1 MVLVIEAKKILIALI
16 KIIIVLAAF
25 AALAIAA
32 VNYFFP
38 MKYEDTIERC
48 AQKYG
53 LEESLVYAV
62 INTESHFEEEAVSG
76 KNACGLM
83 QIMKPTAE
91 WIAVKSGMT
100 DYDENDLYDP
110 DTNIELGCWYLS
122 YLIKRYDNDMTLVIA
137 AYNAGEGNV
146 TKWLYDTNY
155 SGNGHDLDNIPF
167 KETEE
172 YVERVNFNKKV
183 YEKLIELRRK
193 K

>member
-1 MVLVIEAKKILIALI
+1 MVLVVEAKKVFIALI

-25 AALAIAA
+25 IALAIAA

-48 AQKYG
+48 AKKYG

-62 INTESHFEEEAVSG
+62 INTESHFEETAVSG
-76 KNACGLM
+76 KSACGLM

-100 DYDENDLYDP
+100 DYKEEKICDP

-122 YLIKRYDNDMTLVIA
+122 YLIKKYDNDMTLVIA

-146 TKWLYDTNY
+146 TKWLYDTKY
-155 SGNGHDLDNIPF
+155 SENGQNLDNIPF
-167 KETEE
+167 RETEE
-172 YVERVNFNKKV
+172 YVERVNFNKEV

>member
-1 MVLVIEAKKILIALI
+1 MVLVVNAKKVFIALI
-16 KIIIVLAAF
+16 KIFIVLAAF
-25 AALAIAA
+25 LALTIAA

-38 MKYEDTIERC
+38 MRYEDTIERC
-48 AQKYG
+48 AKKYD

-62 INTESHFEEEAVSG
+62 INTESHFEETAVSG

-91 WIAVKSGMT
+91 WIAIKSGMT
-100 DYDENDLYDP
+100 DYKEENIHDP

-122 YLIKRYDNDMTLVIA
+122 YLIKKYDNDMTLVIA

-146 TKWLYDTNY
+146 TKWLYDTKY
-155 SGNGHDLDNIPF
+155 SENGQNLDSIPF

-172 YVERVNFNKKV
+172 YVERVNFNKEV